1 MNEKQFIEKWVEK
14 IENNLL
20 TKFPVNYIKEIET
33 KIFKL
38 PGRSFSITSELFGQY
53 ELMDIDENKVIQTED
68 YYLVK
73 FLLYSNR
80 TKPNSVLIPIE
91 RDEVKATVKKY
102 EKLLDSIIKDVMGNI
117 KIVLPNSDPL
127 KLSNQIFNLIN
138 LKRH

>member
-14 IENNLL
+14 IENDLL
-20 TKFPVNYIKEIET
+20 IKFPDDYIKEFKT
-33 KIFKL
+33 DNFKL

-73 FLLYSNR
+73 FLLYANR
-80 TKPNSVLIPIE
+80 TKPNSVSIPIE
-91 RDEVKATVKKY
+91 RDEVKAAVKKY
-102 EKLLDSIIKDVMGNI
+102 EKRLDSIIKDVMENI
-117 KIVLPNSDPL
+117 KLVLPNSDPL

-138 LKRH
+138 LKRY

>member
-138 LKRH
+138 LKRY

>member
-1 MNEKQFIEKWVEK
+1 MNEQQFIKKWQEK

-20 TKFPVNYIKEIET
+20 TKFPDDYINEIKT
-33 KIFKL
+33 DNFKL

-53 ELMDIDENKVIQTED
+53 ELMDIDENRVIQTED

-73 FLLYSNR
+73 FLLYTNR
-80 TKPNSVLIPIE
+80 TKPNSVSIPIE
-91 RDEVKATVKKY
+91 RDEVKATVKEY
-102 EKLLDSIIKDVMGNI
+102 EKLLDSIIKDVMENI

-138 LKRH
+138 LKRY